1 MLPQRYSGDARLKL
15 PTSAMTE
22 LFLDRFDSPVGD
34 ILLVSDGK
42 QLNAVDYGD
51 YEHRM
56 LGLLQTHHKTLK
68 LSPANNPGGFSDRL
82 RAYFS
87 GALDAIEALPVDPA
101 GTEFQQQVWRSLL
114 TIPCGEVWSY
124 GQLAQQ
130 LGKPG
135 AARAVGLANSKNPIS
150 IVVPC
155 HRVVGANGK
164 LTGYA
169 GGLERK
175 RWLLNHEGAT
185 LPGTGL
191 VEQPSLF

>member
-1 MLPQRYSGDARLKL
+1 
-15 PTSAMTE
+15 MTQF
-22 LFLDRFDSPVGD
+22 FLDRFESPMGD
-34 ILLVSDGK
+34 ILLVSDGR
-42 QLNAVDYGD
+42 QLNAIDYGD

-56 LGLLQTHHKTLK
+56 LGLLQAHYKNLTLQ
-68 LSPANNPGGFSDRL
+68 PTDNPGGLSDRL
-82 RAYFS
+82 RAYFA
-87 GALDAIEALPVDPA
+87 GELDAIEGLPVDPA
-101 GTEFQQQVWRSLL
+101 GSEFQKQVWRSLL

-124 GQLAQQ
+124 GELAQK

-169 GGLERK
+169 GGLDRK
-175 RWLLNHEGAT
+175 RWLLHHEGAN
-185 LPGTGL
+185 LPGLKSTN
-191 VEQPSLF
+191 EIQQSLF